1 MIEEQFQDASQQDLQ
16 IGNIIQNNLNNINP
30 IENYADGV
38 QGTEY
43 QDFEKYDSIIM
54 NHGNANKK
62 ILDSKEFSRA
72 GAMQENFNK
81 TGKQN
86 F

>member
-1 MIEEQFQDASQQDLQ
+1 M
-16 IGNIIQNNLNNINP
+16 
-30 IENYADGV
+30 ENYADGV

-43 QDFEKYDSIIM
+43 QDYEKYDSIIM
-54 NHGNANKK
+54 NHNNNDDSVNMRSSNNKK
-62 ILDSKEFSRA
+62 LLDSKEFSRS

-86 F
+86 FQGLKLK